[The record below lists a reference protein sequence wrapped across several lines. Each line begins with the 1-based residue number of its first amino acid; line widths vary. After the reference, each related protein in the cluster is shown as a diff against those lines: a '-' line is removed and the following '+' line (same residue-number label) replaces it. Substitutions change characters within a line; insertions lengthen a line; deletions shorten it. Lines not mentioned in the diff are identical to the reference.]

1 MLRSMMHVYIRDS
14 GQAIKF
20 YQKAFNAELLCSYPD
35 NGEPLSHGELSIY
48 GQVLA
53 LAELS
58 DETAVTGN
66 TMQLCFEF
74 GEGKEAVVQEI
85 YDVLRDEAKIIHHPL
100 GPIDFSPL
108 LADLVDKYGVHWC
121 IFV

>member
-1 MLRSMMHVYIRDS
+1 MLRSMMHVYVKDS
-14 GQAIKF
+14 GQAIQF

-35 NGEPLSHGELSIY
+35 NGEPLSHGELNIY
-48 GQVLA
+48 GQVFA

-58 DETAVTGN
+58 DDSAVTGN
-66 TMQLCFEF
+66 TMQFCLEF
-74 GEGKEAVVQEI
+74 GKGKEAVVQEI
-85 YDVLRDEAKIIHHPL
+85 YDVLKDGAKIIHPL

-108 LADLVDKYGVHWC
+108 LGGLIDKYGVNWC